1 MDTADSV
8 LNFTP
13 LSSLSP
19 SLIWIVFGVV
29 LFFSIVYSA
38 ILLYHWF
45 KYGVGNKIFSRGV
58 VGIYLGGVSFLL
70 ALMALSA
77 LSFTA

>member
-19 SLIWIVFGVV
+19 SLIWIVLGVV